1 MSKIDLHPVDA
12 LPPTQN
18 EEGRWKVA
26 VMSFNASEHDQVRM
40 DIGDTPVRSA
50 QTMTIHAIK
59 AADLT
64 ESVGVSARG
73 GELYLVRKGTF

>member
-26 VMSFNASEHDQVRM
+26 VMSFVVSEFDKARL

-50 QTMTIHAIK
+50 QTMTIHAIR
-59 AADLT
+59 AAGLWD
-64 ESVGVSARG
+64 SVGVSARG
-73 GELYLVRKGTF
+73 GELYLVRKGI